1 MRKTHAVGAAMAGAL
16 LLAGCGANPTESQ
29 GAVGDSSSSAP
40 AAATHAKD
48 QALFDRLPD
57 KVKTA
62 GKLVSVNNGSFPP
75 YEIAGTDGKTMTGA
89 AAELAEE
96 LGGLLGVKIEHV
108 TVDGLPS
115 QLTGIAAGRYDLA
128 LGPVGDFPDRQVSND
143 FVDWV
148 QEFVVFAV
156 PKGNPKKIQ
165 SIADTC
171 GLRISVMA
179 GGSAEKVVKAQSDTC
194 VKDGKKKVEVQSYKD
209 QPTSILAVR
218 SNRADGFFS
227 SQAPLTYFVKQ
238 SGGELELAGT
248 GQANGF
254 DTLYQGAVV
263 AKDSPLR
270 DVLKDGLQKL
280 IDDGTYEKVMTKW
293 GTNGNMLKQ
302 AGVNLAKQ

>member
-1 MRKTHAVGAAMAGAL
+1 MAGAL

>member
-1 MRKTHAVGAAMAGAL
+1 
-16 LLAGCGANPTESQ
+16 
-29 GAVGDSSSSAP
+29 
-40 AAATHAKD
+40 
-48 QALFDRLPD
+48 
-57 KVKTA
+57 
-62 GKLVSVNNGSFPP
+62 VNNGSFPP
-75 YEIAGTDGKTMTGA
+75 YEIAGTDGKSLTGVA
-89 AAELAEE
+89 ADLSEE

-128 LGPVGDFPDRQVSND
+128 LGPVGDFPDRQAAND

-156 PKGNPKKIQ
+156 PKGNPNKIQ

-179 GGSAEKVVKAQSDTC
+179 GGSAEKVIKAQSDTC

-218 SNRADGFFS
+218 SHRADAFFS

-238 SGGELELAGT
+238 SGGELELAAT
-248 GQANGF
+248 GKPNGF

-270 DVLKDGLQKL
+270 DVLKDGIQKL

-302 AGVNLAKQ
+302 AGVNLAAKQ

>member
-1 MRKTHAVGAAMAGAL
+1 MRKTQAAGAVMAGAL

-29 GAVGDSSSSAP
+29 GAVGDTPSAP
-40 AAATHAKD
+40 AAASHTKD

-57 KVKTA
+57 KVKSA

-75 YEIAGTDGKTMTGA
+75 YEIAGTDGKSLTGVA
-89 AAELAEE
+89 ADLSEE

-128 LGPVGDFPDRQVSND
+128 LGPVGDFPDRQASND

-156 PKGNPKKIQ
+156 AKGNPNKIQ

-179 GGSAEKVVKAQSDTC
+179 GGSAEKVIKAQSDTC

-218 SNRADGFFS
+218 SNRADAFFS

-238 SGGELELAGT
+238 SGGELELAAT
-248 GQANGF
+248 GKPNGF

-270 DVLKDGLQKL
+270 DVIKDGIQKL

-293 GTNGNMLKQ
+293 GTSGNMLKQ
-302 AGVNLAKQ
+302 AGVNLAAKQ